1 MEYRKSDD
9 TIMLTVTELASYAR
23 SVERPARTTE
33 KYGFRL
39 VWEADDPADE
49 IPGDI
54 RPETD
59 PAADG
64 NRLHNQLETD
74 RVNDGGETLD
84 AGAEVELAWLCE
96 TDGQRIELHG
106 RSDSIAFDGQIHTVE
121 EIKTVASFRDD
132 PTPLTVPSH
141 FAQAVCY
148 AFMLCQTSQVNSAAV
163 AITFVRRSDGARRTW
178 RAVFSLAMLSS
189 FVSGLLRRAMPF
201 LQIEKERATFRLDE
215 LSNLPFPYP
224 TVREGQKDFV
234 TEAARTIRHGG
245 RLFVSAPCGIG
256 KTISSLYPAL
266 RAVGS
271 GRCDRIFYATAK
283 TITGKAALDAAERIS
298 RYAPHMRAI
307 LLLAKENLCASLEIE
322 GETVMALKCPICPSL
337 HGMSGAFRTSGN
349 TREWQSWEERQSE
362 ALLSLLEN
370 GRIYT
375 PEKIRET
382 AAAYDICP
390 HELALGLSEYCDL
403 VICDYNYLFDDRMRL
418 RRYFKDIKRKE
429 KYVFLIDE
437 AHNLPDRAR
446 AMYSA
451 SLAYQDIRK
460 LRDIKDRLFAED
472 ADLEAVLVPV
482 ENWFR
487 RMGKLCEKESYLV
500 NDGSGEKKIGHWKSS
515 QLPDLHKRFE
525 PLTRHLSKQIRSRHE
540 FAGELVPFRQ
550 LLQSFISAAEYADE
564 RFCFFAESEMPA
576 EVSPGTERD
585 VTVQILCLD
594 PGGVL
599 DTMLKSARAS
609 IFFSATLSPAEYYQ
623 SVTGSE
629 HGTYLDLPSPYE
641 KDNLCLVAYD
651 GISTRYSDRKGT
663 AEDTAEI
670 IARAVEAKE
679 GHYIVYFPSYAYM
692 KSVYK
697 WFRRLCPHIPA
708 IQQKSGMGYGDRE
721 KFLAA
726 FESGKYP
733 HLVGFCV
740 LGGMFS
746 EGIDLRGK
754 SLIGAVIVGTGLPG
768 LSAQLNLVADYYQN
782 KSENG
787 REFAYIYPGMNKV
800 LQAAGRVI
808 RSETDRGVVLLID
821 DRYNEPGTK
830 LLFPAHWQHI
840 RYTADPDSLERI
852 LARFWKEKTDGTTK
866 GGTI

>member
-1 MEYRKSDD
+1 MDYRKSDD
-9 TIMLTVTELASYAR
+9 TIIITVTELASYAR
-23 SVERPARTTE
+23 SVERPAFTTE
-33 KYGFRL
+33 KYGFRQ
-39 VWEADDPADE
+39 VWDADDEA
-49 IPGDI
+49 GDVRPDSDPLAEGI
-54 RPETD
+54 RM
-59 PAADG
+59 
-64 NRLHNQLETD
+64 HNQLQTD
-74 RVNDGGETLD
+74 RLSAEGDTIV
-84 AGAEVELAWLCE
+84 AGAEVELAWAFE
-96 TDGQRIELHG
+96 MDGQRIELHG
-106 RSDSIAFDGQIHTVE
+106 RSDSIAFDGRIHTVE
-121 EIKTVASFRDD
+121 EIKTVSSFRDN
-132 PTPLTVPSH
+132 PTPFSVPSH

-148 AFMLCQTSQVNSAAV
+148 AYMLCQTSQVEQAAI
-163 AITFVRRSDGARRTW
+163 AITFMRRSDGAKRSW
-178 RAVFSLAMLSS
+178 KAEFALSMLSA
-189 FVSGLLRRAMPF
+189 FVTGLLRRAMPF
-201 LQIEKERATFRLDE
+201 LQIGKERATLRLEE
-215 LSNLPFPYP
+215 LTALPFPYP
-224 TVREGQKDFV
+224 TIRPGQRDFV

-256 KTISSLYPAL
+256 KTMSSLYPAL
-266 RAVGS
+266 RAVGQ
-271 GRCDRIFYATAK
+271 GRCDRIFYSTAK
-283 TITGKAALDAAERIS
+283 TITGKAALDAAARIS

-307 LLLAKENLCASLEIE
+307 LLLAKENLCPSLEID
-322 GETVMALKCPICPSL
+322 GETSMALKCPICPSL
-337 HGMSGAFRTSGN
+337 HGMSGAFRTAGS
-349 TREWQSWEERQSE
+349 TREWQSWEERQSD
-362 ALLSLLEN
+362 ALLTLLESGN
-370 GRIYT
+370 IYT
-375 PEKIRET
+375 PERIREV
-382 AAAYDICP
+382 ASDHDICP
-390 HELALGLSEYCDL
+390 HELALGLSEFCDL

-418 RRYFKDIKRKE
+418 RRYFKDVKRKE

-446 AMYSA
+446 NMYSA
-451 SLAYQDIRK
+451 SLTYEDIRR
-460 LRDIKDRLFAED
+460 LRQVKDKLFAED
-472 ADLEAVLVPV
+472 ESFEAVLVPV

-487 RMGKLCEKESYLV
+487 RMAKLCEKESYLT
-500 NDGSGEKKIGHWKSS
+500 NDGGTEKKIGHWRST
-515 QLPDLHKRFE
+515 QLPDLEKRFG
-525 PLTRHLSKQIRSRHE
+525 PLQRYLGKQIRDRHE

-550 LLQSFISAAEYADE
+550 LLQQFTGTADYADE
-564 RFCFFAESEMPA
+564 RFCFFAESEMP
-576 EVSPGTERD
+576 TEQSSAVQSG

-629 HGTYLDLPSPYE
+629 DSVYLDLPSPYE

-697 WFRRLCPHIPA
+697 WFRRICPHIPA
-708 IQQKSGMGYGDRE
+708 LQQKTGMVYGDRE
-721 KFLAA
+721 KFLGA

-746 EGIDLRGK
+746 EGIDLRGN
-754 SLIGAVIVGTGLPG
+754 SLIGAIIVGTGLPG
-768 LSAQLNLVADYYQN
+768 LSAQSNLVAEYYQN

-808 RSETDRGVVLLID
+808 RSETDRGMVLLID

-830 LLFPAHWQHI
+830 LLFPAHWLHI
-840 RYTADPDSLERI
+840 RYTADPDALERI
-852 LARFWKEKTDGTTK
+852 LERFWRDQK
-866 GGTI
+866 